1 MMMAKNGITATVRH
15 TIHMKH
21 GAKDYIQSGSL
32 FIYIFFFFF
41 FFNKLHEPT
50 GEDST
55 RALLVVH
62 RKMC

>member
-32 FIYIFFFFF
+32 FIYFFFLFF
-41 FFNKLHEPT
+41 F
-50 GEDST
+50 
-55 RALLVVH
+55 
-62 RKMC
+62 